1 MPLRQVIE
9 SQINAALWECCS
21 PAYVRLVNA
30 TGMMGE
36 ALEALM
42 EDAATFATKDPA
54 SMGDPFR
61 IVQTYTSFRAVLHYR
76 IAHAMVCTQAISAEA
91 SCYASLV
98 SSRGKLL
105 SGAELHP
112 CCHIGKRFVLDHG
125 IGTVFGE
132 TASIGDD
139 CYVLGGVTLG
149 ASGIAGNPQG
159 KRHPSIGNRVQLG
172 AFARIFGS
180 VSIGDD
186 VFVGS
191 HCVITDDVPAG
202 SKVTLRSSLQVIKP
216 ISKIYLKA

>member
-1 MPLRQVIE
+1 MSLRQAIE
-9 SQINAALWECCS
+9 SQISAALWECCS
-21 PAYVRLVNA
+21 PAYVRLVKA
-30 TGMMGE
+30 DGMIDE
-36 ALEALM
+36 VLEELM
-42 EDAATFATKDPA
+42 EDAGTFATKDPA
-54 SMGDPFR
+54 SKGDPFR

-76 IAHAMVCTQAISAEA
+76 VAHAMVSTQADSNQA

-112 CCHIGKRFVLDHG
+112 CCHIGQRFVLDHG

-132 TASIGDD
+132 TASVGDD

-149 ASGIAGNPQG
+149 ANGIAGNPQG

-180 VSIGDD
+180 VTIGDD
-186 VFVGS
+186 VFVGP
-191 HCVITDDVPAG
+191 HCVISDDVLAG
-202 SKVTLRSSLQVIKP
+202 SKVTLRSNLQVVTP
-216 ISKIYLKA
+216 VQKIHLKA